1 MNSDFLD
8 VQVLHFQR
16 VFLDELAAALDVF
29 AHEHAEHPLGLGG
42 FVEGDAEEDA
52 DARVE
57 RRLPEL
63 LGVHLAQ
70 PFEALDL
77 DAVLPDRVDLGR
89 TPNPHL
95 SFGAGIHFCLGAP
108 LGRLELQTSFRML
121 LERFPRMEPVEEPRW
136 KPSYIV
142 RGLAGLRVRL
152 G

>member
-1 MNSDFLD
+1 LLPTAVEELLRFDTPLQLFERW
-8 VQVLHFQR
+8 VLEPF
-16 VFLDELAAALDVF
+16 EL
-29 AHEHAEHPLGLGG
+29 HGTPIPRGAELGLVFGSANRDPEV
-42 FVEGDAEEDA
+42 FEE
-52 DARVE
+52 
-57 RRLPEL
+57 
-63 LGVHLAQ
+63 
-70 PFEALDL
+70 
-77 DAVLPDRVDLGR
+77 PDRLELGR

-108 LGRLELQTSFRML
+108 LGRLELQTSFRAL